1 MIVIDC
7 PNIVSAKAPI
17 ARLLNTPLSYI
28 YLLKRLLK
36 WKSYRWNILQNPWSK
51 VSMSGYMVARIKK
64 IMPNL
69 VENMILRICHV
80 VEKLWFEF
88 INLYSKFLSKYSL
101 VPNSHYIYWQN
112 CTKSVHEVTKNKD
125 LFAKTK
131 GYGIHCLFKDMST

>member
-1 MIVIDC
+1 
-7 PNIVSAKAPI
+7 
-17 ARLLNTPLSYI
+17 
-28 YLLKRLLK
+28 
-36 WKSYRWNILQNPWSK
+36 
-51 VSMSGYMVARIKK
+51 MSGYMVARIKK

-125 LFAKTK
+125 LFAKTNGVEPIDLSK
-131 GYGIHCLFKDMST
+131 YQMPWHLILIQIMCEYKIRKWISKWFWQPDFTQKENNKTGILF